1 MTGDE
6 ALAAVRQAVAT
17 VLDVHDVGPAT
28 RLRDELRADSL
39 ALLEIIEIVEGRF
52 APGAPS
58 AFHIE
63 DEDVAGLVTVADVV
77 DCALQRA
84 AT

>member
-28 RLRDELRADSL
+28 RLRGDLRADSL
-39 ALLEIIEIVEGRF
+39 ALLEIVEIVEGRL
-52 APGAPS
+52 ASGAPLG
-58 AFHIE
+58 FHIE
-63 DEDVAGLVTVADVV
+63 DGDVGGLETVADVV